1 MTSVLVVDDD
11 APLGRALARELRQN
25 GYDSVPVSGYDEA
38 LQRLAEQSYDVLL
51 TDLRMGDKDG
61 LDLILAIAASFPA
74 TRPILMSAYATARD
88 SERAKELGAVRV
100 LCKPFE
106 TSEMLQAVE
115 RAVESARGFLGS
127 VHGLS
132 LIDMLQMFHYAQR
145 SVSVQVL
152 GGLPAAIHLKSG
164 HIVHATY
171 GAMSGEEALSE
182 ILTMPAGSLQTSP
195 FASVGHTISR
205 EFQPLILDLLR
216 KLDEQ
221 GRGALPLPVDL
232 DGRPEP
238 GISGSSS
245 DGSNGSSGASLELGL
260 DAFPPTPVA
269 LSGSTA
275 SSAEPAAAAKAQDGD
290 ADARVEIELRH
301 ESSLLSDACRRT
313 GAELGG
319 DVVCVVV
326 DLDRARLPGHYA
338 PRGDGVRRSEALA
351 RATLTLFRDAAL
363 PGIGELLGEGP
374 VDGQLGQALRR
385 VELTLLGGVFLAR
398 ATRQGRRVLALLL
411 GRDSDLR
418 AARGQLDALFPLVEA
433 LAP

>member
-38 LQRLAEQSYDVLL
+38 LERLAEQSYDVLL

-61 LDLILAIAASFPA
+61 LDLILAIAASFPG

-106 TSEMLQAVE
+106 TSDMLQAVE

-152 GGLPAAIHLKSG
+152 GGLPAAIHLRNG
-164 HIVHATY
+164 QIVHASY
-171 GAMSGEEALSE
+171 GAMSGEGALSE
-182 ILTMPAGSLQTSP
+182 ILTVPAGSLQTSP
-195 FASVGHTISR
+195 LATVEHTVTR

-221 GRGALPLPVDL
+221 GRGSLPMPVDF
-232 DGRPEP
+232 DGRPE
-238 GISGSSS
+238 SGSS
-245 DGSNGSSGASLELGL
+245 GSSFDGPGGSVAAPVDLGLETFPPPPVASAGARHAEEGAQVVATVGVGAPELEL
-260 DAFPPTPVA
+260 
-269 LSGSTA
+269 
-275 SSAEPAAAAKAQDGD
+275 
-290 ADARVEIELRH
+290 ELVH

-313 GAELGG
+313 AAELGG
-319 DVVCVVV
+319 DVVCAVV
-326 DLDRARLPGHYA
+326 DLDRARLLGYYA
-338 PRGDGVRRSEALA
+338 PRGDGMRRSKALA
-351 RATLTLFRDAAL
+351 KATLALFRDAAVQ
-363 PGIGELLGEGP
+363 GVQELLGDGP
-374 VDGQLGQALRR
+374 VNEERGQALRR
-385 VELTLLGGVFLAR
+385 LELTLLGGIFLAR
-398 ATRQGRRVLALLL
+398 ATRQGQRVMALLL
-411 GRDSDLR
+411 GRDADLR
-418 AARGQLDALFPLVEA
+418 AARSQLDAVFPLVEA

>member
-38 LQRLAEQSYDVLL
+38 LERLAEQSYDVLL

-152 GGLPAAIHLKSG
+152 GGLPAAIHLKNG
-164 HIVHATY
+164 RIVHATY

-182 ILTMPAGSLQTSP
+182 ILTLPAGSLQTSP
-195 FASVGHTISR
+195 LASVEHTISR
-205 EFQPLILDLLR
+205 EFQPLMLDLLR
-216 KLDEQ
+216 QLDEQ
-221 GRGALPLPVDL
+221 GRGSLPLPVDF
-232 DGRPEP
+232 DGRPES
-238 GISGSSS
+238 GTAGSSL
-245 DGSNGSSGASLELGL
+245 DGPTGSSGAPLDLGL
-260 DAFPPTPVA
+260 DTFPPTPVA
-269 LSGSTA
+269 LSGSI
-275 SSAEPAAAAKAQDGD
+275 SPAERAAAEKAHDVD
-290 ADARVEIELRH
+290 AADRVDIELRH

-326 DLDRARLPGHYA
+326 DLDRARLLGHYA

-363 PGIGELLGEGP
+363 QDVGELLGEGP
-374 VDGQLGQALRR
+374 VDDQIGQALRR

-398 ATRQGRRVLALLL
+398 ATRQGRRVMALLL

-418 AARGQLDALFPLVEA
+418 AARGHLDAVFPLVEA